1 VTRNTPPHSEHFLAI
16 YSLTQ
21 EELNW
26 ITLCTCIAPFALFPD
41 SSTEA
46 GMGYCYEQ
54 IAPIYSPSCERK
66 KEEVQKNYHRSRFLS
81 FLPLS
86 KRKSNTIQGGTI
98 PLRQILSLFLVVAA
112 VIMGISAADT
122 AKEFLA
128 WILPLL
134 ISWAQ
139 MPDISALINKVMVK
153 GNGLI

>member
-1 VTRNTPPHSEHFLAI
+1 MVKGGGSKKVSSIAI
-16 YSLTQ
+16 PLLLTSLQ
-21 EELNW
+21 
-26 ITLCTCIAPFALFPD
+26 
-41 SSTEA
+41 
-46 GMGYCYEQ
+46 
-54 IAPIYSPSCERK
+54 
-66 KEEVQKNYHRSRFLS
+66 KEEQYHTRRN
-81 FLPLS
+81 
-86 KRKSNTIQGGTI
+86 NTM
-98 PLRQILSLFLVVAA
+98 RQFLSLFLVVAA